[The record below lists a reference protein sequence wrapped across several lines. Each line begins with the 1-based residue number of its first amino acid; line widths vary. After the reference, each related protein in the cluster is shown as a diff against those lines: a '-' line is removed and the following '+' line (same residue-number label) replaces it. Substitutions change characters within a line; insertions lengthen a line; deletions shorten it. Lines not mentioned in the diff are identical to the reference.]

1 MEPLLQ
7 GVSLADYTS
16 LVGRQYGGRHLEVR
30 MHPTQQLE
38 ECVARMTPEQYARL
52 LAFAEGLLAEGSAPS
67 QHDTAP
73 RTVEAAALQ
82 QGIPHA
88 FPDHLRQRLR
98 ELNLVR

>member
-1 MEPLLQ
+1 MPVYRQPGDRYMEVLMQLTHQLQ
-7 GVSLADYTS
+7 A
-16 LVGRQYGGRHLEVR
+16 
-30 MHPTQQLE
+30 
-38 ECVARMTPEQYARL
+38 CVDRMTPEQYARL
-52 LAFAEGLLAEGSAPS
+52 LAFAEALLAEGSAPS